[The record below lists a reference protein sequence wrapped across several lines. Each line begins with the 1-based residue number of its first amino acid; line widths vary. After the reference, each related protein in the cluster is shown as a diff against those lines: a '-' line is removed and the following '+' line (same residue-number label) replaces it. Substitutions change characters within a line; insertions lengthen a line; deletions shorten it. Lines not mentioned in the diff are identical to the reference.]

1 MATKSPGDQG
11 TGMSEFL
18 TFFSCVYFISKE
30 KMFTEITNEEAWKR
44 LPIGEE
50 QRAQFFRLVQQLED
64 EKKTLKADPTVEV
77 LDATRS
83 VDSAYR
89 AAKDLELECEEPRP

>member
-50 QRAQFFRLVQQLED
+50 QRAEFFRLVNQLED
-64 EKKTLKADPTVEV
+64 EKIKAVPTVEV
-77 LDATRS
+77 LVATNS
-83 VDSAYR
+83 VDSVHPT
-89 AAKDLELECEEPRP
+89 AKDPELECEEQCP

>member
-50 QRAQFFRLVQQLED
+50 QRAEFFRLVRQLED
-64 EKKTLKADPTVEV
+64 EKIKAVPTVAI
-77 LDATRS
+77 LDAEHS
-83 VDSAYR
+83 VDSACPT
-89 AAKDLELECEEPRP
+89 AKDPELECEVQCP